1 MNDNMK
7 IKYFD
12 EELEVYDERR
22 IVNKNTYSITLNY
35 VPSPT
40 RPLTVENGK
49 TTLTETNGTP
59 NANQYVLDRENGLLL
74 FNQAMKG
81 KVMTINYSAIG
92 LWCIS
97 ADKVYTNVDNKGKIV
112 ETLEDLMKEN
122 RQAIESIKT
131 VGDAS
136 TVITQLQANIDSVA
150 GLADNIVEGASV
162 NEELTQNIESSEGV
176 NAILTNTI
184 LSANNK
190 INEMNT
196 WVNQHGNIVN
206 LDNRVDTVEAEIP
219 KINTNLSTTNIKI
232 DNNKNELDTKIN
244 TNMETVNT
252 QFKSINAK
260 IDSSLHNIT
269 INRDSINEIRTKMVT
284 REDINSITRF
294 DITEINSML
303 KVNETFN
310 NTKVLLSNGIVNF
323 NCRLEEKTSHNNIPF
338 NQILFKIPI
347 EFLPKC
353 SYMFLDCKY
362 GLYGKP
368 PTFSGTVKIDCETGT
383 AMLESDGNISD
394 NVSITYIGA
403 ITIQATWY
411 IDRNI
416 GTGYKL
422 ITQNSNS
429 RISYQL
435 NQTLVKDNFIYY
447 TYMNSEGYNIINKC
461 NHSGDILETKVF
473 DDLTTDNHG
482 ILSLAIDKNG
492 YIHLMGGGHS
502 DFNNYYYR
510 STNPY
515 SVSEFL
521 KIHLSDSRK
530 TYCHIFAHED
540 KILGAYRETIEA
552 NTNKDRIVYFEAPIN
567 VTSLEGF
574 KFTPLTAIKD
584 DIQPSYP
591 FNVYSDE
598 GGIFINFGWY
608 LNSQDKT
615 PKILSVYKNHN
626 NTLWKKVGGEEVAIP
641 VDDTLYSVVGDDL
654 CSTSWI
660 KDGNKYICL
669 FFDRNIGQVMLRTFD
684 SNTISDKSIL
694 ENQILLPLNIV
705 RYKGYVLSF
714 VYDLAD
720 NYSYLITTNN
730 SFETYRK
737 ICLFETGYTQWWNTI
752 STTNQESNTMIPY
765 LSLYNLSKLWLNI
778 VEEK

>member
-1 MNDNMK
+1 MAKQIILTQNNFGIPIELQFVSDTNSPIDLTDK
-7 IKYFD
+7 IV
-12 EELEVYDERR
+12 EVAISYDGT
-22 IVNKNTYSITLNY
+22 IIDVLQATISSY
-35 VPSPT
+35 
-40 RPLTVENGK
+40 
-49 TTLTETNGTP
+49 TNGTAYIVTTTRHTS
-59 NANQYVLDRENGLLL
+59 NVGLYTTFWSVKDKSGYITTQSDLYYYVKEEYNGAVSDSIE
-74 FNQAMKG
+74 Q
-81 KVMTINYSAIG
+81 
-92 LWCIS
+92 
-97 ADKVYTNVDNKGKIV
+97 NKGTIEDELDKINSSI
-112 ETLEDLMKEN
+112 EILDKEN
-122 RQAIESIKT
+122 SSISKT
-131 VGDAS
+131 LS
-136 TVITQLQANIDSVA
+136 KRID
-150 GLADNIVEGASV
+150 
-162 NEELTQNIESSEGV
+162 
-176 NAILTNTI
+176 
-184 LSANNK
+184 
-190 INEMNT
+190 
-196 WVNQHGNIVN
+196 
-206 LDNRVDTVEAEIP
+206 
-219 KINTNLSTTNIKI
+219 NLS
-232 DNNKNELDTKIN
+232 DELGSQLDTKIN
-244 TNMETVNT
+244 TKMETVNT
-252 QFKSINAK
+252 KFESINAK
-260 IDSSLHNIT
+260 INSNLHNIT
-269 INRDSINEIRTKMVT
+269 TNRDSINEIRTKMVT
-284 REDINSITRF
+284 RADINSITRF
-294 DITEINSML
+294 DITEINSLL

-323 NCRLEEKTSHNNIPF
+323 NCRLEDKTSHNNIPF
-338 NQILFKIPI
+338 NQVLFKIPTG
-347 EFLPKC
+347 FLPTC
-353 SYMFLDCKY
+353 SCMFLDCKY
-362 GLYGKP
+362 GLFGKS
-368 PTFSGTVKIDCETGT
+368 PTFSGTVKINCETGT
-383 AMLESDGNISD
+383 AMLESDGNILD
-394 NVSITYIGA
+394 GASISYIGA

-435 NQTLVKDNFIYY
+435 NQTSVEDDFIYY

-461 NHSGDILETKVF
+461 NRSGDILETKMF
-473 DDLTTDNHG
+473 DDLATDNHG

-574 KFTPLTAIKD
+574 NFTPLTVIKD
-584 DIQPSYP
+584 NIQPSYP

-598 GGIFINFGWY
+598 SGIFINFGWY

-615 PKILSVYKNHN
+615 PKILSIYKNHN
-626 NTLWKKVGGEEVAIP
+626 NALWKKVGGEEVAIP
-641 VDDTLYSVVGDDL
+641 VNDTLYSVVGDDL

-669 FFDRNIGQVMLRTFD
+669 FFDRNIGQVTLRTFD
-684 SNTISDKSIL
+684 NNTISDKSIL
-694 ENQILLPLNIV
+694 ENQTLLPLNII

-720 NYSYLITTNN
+720 NYSYLIVTNN

-778 VEEK
+778 IE

>member
-1 MNDNMK
+1 MAKQIILTQNNFGIPIELQFVSDTNSPIDLTDK
-7 IKYFD
+7 IV
-12 EELEVYDERR
+12 EVAISYDGT
-22 IVNKNTYSITLNY
+22 IIDVLQATISSY
-35 VPSPT
+35 
-40 RPLTVENGK
+40 
-49 TTLTETNGTP
+49 TNGTAYIVTTTRHTS
-59 NANQYVLDRENGLLL
+59 NVGLYTTFWSVKDEYGYITAQSDLYYYVKEEYNGAVSDSIE
-74 FNQAMKG
+74 Q
-81 KVMTINYSAIG
+81 
-92 LWCIS
+92 
-97 ADKVYTNVDNKGKIV
+97 NKGTIEDELDKINSSI
-112 ETLEDLMKEN
+112 EILDKEN
-122 RQAIESIKT
+122 SSISKT
-131 VGDAS
+131 LS
-136 TVITQLQANIDSVA
+136 ERID
-150 GLADNIVEGASV
+150 
-162 NEELTQNIESSEGV
+162 
-176 NAILTNTI
+176 
-184 LSANNK
+184 
-190 INEMNT
+190 
-196 WVNQHGNIVN
+196 
-206 LDNRVDTVEAEIP
+206 
-219 KINTNLSTTNIKI
+219 NLS
-232 DNNKNELDTKIN
+232 DELGSQLDTKIN
-244 TNMETVNT
+244 TKMETVNT
-252 QFKSINAK
+252 KFESINAK
-260 IDSSLHNIT
+260 INSNLHNIT
-269 INRDSINEIRTKMVT
+269 TNGDSINEIRTKMVT
-284 REDINSITRF
+284 RADINSITRF

-323 NCRLEEKTSHNNIPF
+323 NCRLEEKTNHNNIPF
-338 NQILFKIPI
+338 NQALFKIPTG
-347 EFLPKC
+347 FLPTC
-353 SYMFLDCKY
+353 SCMFLDCKY
-362 GLYGKP
+362 GLYGKS
-368 PTFSGTVKIDCETGT
+368 PTFAGTVKINCETGT
-383 AMLESDGNISD
+383 AMLESDGNILD
-394 NVSITYIGA
+394 GASIAYIGA

-435 NQTLVKDNFIYY
+435 NQTSVEDDFIYY

-461 NHSGDILETKVF
+461 NRSGDILETKMF
-473 DDLTTDNHG
+473 DDLATDNHG

-552 NTNKDRIVYFEAPIN
+552 NTTKDRIVYFEAPIN
-567 VTSLEGF
+567 VMSLEGF
-574 KFTPLTAIKD
+574 EFTPLTVIKD
-584 DIQPSYP
+584 NIQPSYP

-598 GGIFINFGWY
+598 SGIFINFGWY

-615 PKILSVYKNHN
+615 PKILSIYKNHN

-641 VDDTLYSVVGDDL
+641 VNDTLYSVVGDDL

-669 FFDRNIGQVMLRTFD
+669 FFDRNIGQVTLRTFD
-684 SNTISDKSIL
+684 NNTISDKSIL
-694 ENQILLPLNIV
+694 ENQTLLPLNII

-720 NYSYLITTNN
+720 NYSYLIVTNN

-778 VEEK
+778 IE

>member
-1 MNDNMK
+1 MAQQIILTQNNFGIPIELQFVSDTNSPIDLTDK
-7 IKYFD
+7 IV
-12 EELEVYDERR
+12 EVAISYDGT
-22 IVNKNTYSITLNY
+22 IIDVLQATISSY
-35 VPSPT
+35 
-40 RPLTVENGK
+40 
-49 TTLTETNGTP
+49 TNGTAYIVTTTRHTS
-59 NANQYVLDRENGLLL
+59 NVGLYTTYWSVKDEYGYITAQSDLYYYVKEEYNGAVSDSIE
-74 FNQAMKG
+74 Q
-81 KVMTINYSAIG
+81 
-92 LWCIS
+92 
-97 ADKVYTNVDNKGKIV
+97 NKGTIEDELDKINSSI
-112 ETLEDLMKEN
+112 EILDKEN
-122 RQAIESIKT
+122 SSISKT
-131 VGDAS
+131 LS
-136 TVITQLQANIDSVA
+136 KRID
-150 GLADNIVEGASV
+150 
-162 NEELTQNIESSEGV
+162 
-176 NAILTNTI
+176 
-184 LSANNK
+184 
-190 INEMNT
+190 
-196 WVNQHGNIVN
+196 
-206 LDNRVDTVEAEIP
+206 
-219 KINTNLSTTNIKI
+219 NLS
-232 DNNKNELDTKIN
+232 DELGSQLDTKIN
-244 TNMETVNT
+244 TKMETVNT
-252 QFKSINAK
+252 KFESINAK
-260 IDSSLHNIT
+260 INSNLHNIT
-269 INRDSINEIRTKMVT
+269 TNGDSINEIRTKMVT
-284 REDINSITRF
+284 RADINSITRF

-310 NTKVLLSNGIVNF
+310 NTKVLLYNGIVNF
-323 NCRLEEKTSHNNIPF
+323 NCRLEEKTSHNNVPF
-338 NQILFKIPI
+338 NQVLFKIPTG
-347 EFLPKC
+347 FLPTC
-353 SYMFLDCKY
+353 SCMFLDCKY
-362 GLYGKP
+362 GLYGKS
-368 PTFSGTVKIDCETGT
+368 PTFAGTVKINCETGT
-383 AMLESDGNISD
+383 AMLESDGNMLDGASIS
-394 NVSITYIGA
+394 YIGA
-403 ITIQATWY
+403 ITIQSTWY

-435 NQTLVKDNFIYY
+435 NQTSVEDDFIYY

-461 NHSGDILETKVF
+461 NRSGDILETKMF
-473 DDLTTDNHG
+473 DDLATDNHG

-552 NTNKDRIVYFEAPIN
+552 DTNKDRIVYFEAPIN
-567 VTSLEGF
+567 VMSLEGF

-598 GGIFINFGWY
+598 SGIFINFGWY

-615 PKILSVYKNHN
+615 PKILSIYKNHN

-641 VDDTLYSVVGDDL
+641 VNDTLYSVVGDDL

-669 FFDRNIGQVMLRTFD
+669 FFDRNIGQVTLRTFD

-720 NYSYLITTNN
+720 NYSYLIVTNN

-778 VEEK
+778 IE

>member
-1 MNDNMK
+1 MAKQIILTQNNFGIPIELQFVSDTNSPIDLTDK
-7 IKYFD
+7 IV
-12 EELEVYDERR
+12 EVAISYDGT
-22 IVNKNTYSITLNY
+22 IIDVLQATISSY
-35 VPSPT
+35 
-40 RPLTVENGK
+40 
-49 TTLTETNGTP
+49 TNGTAYIVTTTRHTS
-59 NANQYVLDRENGLLL
+59 NVGLYTTFWSVKDKYGYITAQSDLYYYVKEEYNGAVSDSIE
-74 FNQAMKG
+74 Q
-81 KVMTINYSAIG
+81 
-92 LWCIS
+92 
-97 ADKVYTNVDNKGKIV
+97 NKGTIEDELDKINSSIEILDKANSSIT
-112 ETLEDLMKEN
+112 ETLSK
-122 RQAIESIKT
+122 R
-131 VGDAS
+131 
-136 TVITQLQANIDSVA
+136 ID
-150 GLADNIVEGASV
+150 
-162 NEELTQNIESSEGV
+162 
-176 NAILTNTI
+176 
-184 LSANNK
+184 
-190 INEMNT
+190 
-196 WVNQHGNIVN
+196 
-206 LDNRVDTVEAEIP
+206 
-219 KINTNLSTTNIKI
+219 NLS
-232 DNNKNELDTKIN
+232 DELGSQLDTKIN

-252 QFKSINAK
+252 KFESINPKFESINTK
-260 IDSSLHNIT
+260 IDSNLHNIT
-269 INRDSINEIRTKMVT
+269 TNRDSINEIRTKMVT
-284 REDINSITRF
+284 RADINSITRF
-294 DITEINSML
+294 DITEINSLL

-323 NCRLEEKTSHNNIPF
+323 NCRLEDKTSHNNIPF
-338 NQILFKIPI
+338 NQVLFKIPTG
-347 EFLPKC
+347 FLPTC
-353 SYMFLDCKY
+353 SCMFLDCKY
-362 GLYGKP
+362 GLYGKS
-368 PTFSGTVKIDCETGT
+368 PTFAGTVKINCETGT
-383 AMLESDGNISD
+383 AMLESDGNILD
-394 NVSITYIGA
+394 GASIAYIGA

-435 NQTLVKDNFIYY
+435 NQTSVEEDFIYY
-447 TYMNSEGYNIINKC
+447 TYMNSDGYNIINKC
-461 NHSGDILETKVF
+461 NRSGDILETKMF
-473 DDLTTDNHG
+473 DDLATDNHG

-574 KFTPLTAIKD
+574 QFTPLTAIKD

-598 GGIFINFGWY
+598 SGIFINFGWY

-615 PKILSVYKNHN
+615 PKILSIYKNHN

-641 VDDTLYSVVGDDL
+641 VNDTLYSVVGDDL

-669 FFDRNIGQVMLRTFD
+669 FFDRNIGQVTLRTFD
-684 SNTISDKSIL
+684 NNTISDKSIL
-694 ENQILLPLNIV
+694 ENQTLLPLNII

-720 NYSYLITTNN
+720 NYSYLIVTNN

-778 VEEK
+778 IE

>member
-1 MNDNMK
+1 MAKTNQQIIVTEGDFGVEILTQFIDANKKPVPIEGCSCK
-7 IKYFD
+7 IKFAYDGNVITEKAGVVID
-12 EELEVYDERR
+12 EPKGIVSVILDTEETQYSGLWTSYWICYDQFNNITTTENIYYYVQPAIGSVNNPAFTEL
-22 IVNKNTYSITLNY
+22 LNY
-35 VPSPT
+35 YNRDEVNNMFENILEHLNNYTLSKDD
-40 RPLTVENGK
+40 VEEYIK
-49 TTLTETNGTP
+49 I
-59 NANQYVLDRENGLLL
+59 YVQDNIDDDFIRQCILD
-74 FNQAMKG
+74 
-81 KVMTINYSAIG
+81 AIG
-92 LWCIS
+92 
-97 ADKVYTNVDNKGKIV
+97 N
-112 ETLEDLMKEN
+112 
-122 RQAIESIKT
+122 
-131 VGDAS
+131 AS
-136 TVITQLQANIDSVA
+136 DYAKKQDVTAVSN
-150 GLADNIVEGASV
+150 
-162 NEELTQNIESSEGV
+162 
-176 NAILTNTI
+176 
-184 LSANNK
+184 
-190 INEMNT
+190 
-196 WVNQHGNIVN
+196 N
-206 LDNRVDTVEAEIP
+206 LDALSQRVDRY
-219 KINTNLSTTNIKI
+219 
-232 DNNKNELDTKIN
+232 NNSLEQLDTKIN
-244 TNMETVNT
+244 TNMETANT
-252 QFKSINAK
+252 KFESIDTKFESINTK
-260 IDSSLHNIT
+260 INSNLHNIT
-269 INRDSINEIRTKMVT
+269 TNGDSINEIRTKMVT

-303 KVNETFN
+303 KVNEAFN

-338 NQILFKIPI
+338 NQVLFKIPTG
-347 EFLPKC
+347 FLPTC
-353 SYMFLDCKY
+353 SCMFLDCKY
-362 GLYGKP
+362 GLFGKT
-368 PTFSGTVKIDCETGT
+368 PTFSGTVKINCETGT
-383 AMLESDGNISD
+383 AMLESDGNILD
-394 NVSITYIGA
+394 GASIAYIGA

-422 ITQNSNS
+422 ITKNSNS

-435 NQTLVKDNFIYY
+435 NQTSVEDDFIYY

-473 DDLTTDNHG
+473 DDLATDNHG

-567 VTSLEGF
+567 VMSLEGF

-598 GGIFINFGWY
+598 NGIFINFGWY
-608 LNSQDKT
+608 LKSQDKT
-615 PKILSVYKNHN
+615 PKILSIYKNHN
-626 NTLWKKVGGEEVAIP
+626 NTLWKKVGGEEVVIP
-641 VDDTLYSVVGDDL
+641 VDDTLYSIVGDDL

-669 FFDRNIGQVMLRTFD
+669 FFDRNIGQVTLRTFD

-720 NYSYLITTNN
+720 NYSYLIVTNN

-765 LSLYNLSKLWLNI
+765 LSLYNLSNLWLNI